1 MYVFPYQ
8 PGVVKKK
15 KIPIGLPSLFNEKCE
30 IKKVK

>member
-8 PGVVKKK
+8 PGVVKK